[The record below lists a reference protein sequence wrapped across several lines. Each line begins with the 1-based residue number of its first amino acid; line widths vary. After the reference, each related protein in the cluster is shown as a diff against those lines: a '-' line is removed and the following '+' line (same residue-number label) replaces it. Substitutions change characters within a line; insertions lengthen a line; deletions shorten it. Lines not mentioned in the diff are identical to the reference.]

1 VSTFASYVAPMTDHD
16 PTTPSTTSWTDRLL
30 DQLTFHW
37 DGQLRPGLEGLTDD
51 EYLWE
56 PVPGCWS
63 IRRRD
68 QAETPMAA
76 GGGAYVADFAY
87 PEPDPAPVTTIA
99 WRIWHLASD
108 CFADYL
114 DRSPAGRPLEIEAT
128 QWHGDAATAL
138 RDLRTAAAAFRDNA
152 VAMGEDGIWQPLGPA
167 WGPYADDSWAA
178 LVVHAFDEL
187 AHHGAEIALLRDL
200 YRAQAASR

>member
-1 VSTFASYVAPMTDHD
+1 MS
-16 PTTPSTTSWTDRLL
+16 DRAVLPLL
-30 DQLTFHW
+30 LSGW
-37 DGQLRPGLEGLTDD
+37 DDAWGRLDRRLEGLPDD
-51 EYLWE
+51 EYVWE
-56 PVPGCWS
+56 PVAGSWTV
-63 IRRRD
+63 RRTD
-68 QAETPMAA
+68 A
-76 GGGAYVADFAY
+76 GWTADWAD
-87 PEPDPAPVTTIA
+87 PDPDPAPVTTIA
-99 WRIWHLASD
+99 WRIWHLASG

-114 DRSPAGRPLEIEAT
+114 DRSPAGRPLEVEGA

-152 VAMGEDGIWQPLGPA
+152 VAMGEDGIWEPLGPA

-178 LVVHAFDEL
+178 LVVHAVDEL